1 MIRLY
6 IARVEVNIGEE
17 KTNVFIERAF
27 REGELDEASR
37 GKGFFKTVVL
47 GDIGSL
53 YSEDSLQELEKT
65 LNKLEKLEHCTLS
78 SAPTKLNDILDDRKG
93 IRTTTFLIMAR
104 EKEKPTNPV
113 PHKRSR

>member
-27 REGELDEASR
+27 RGDELDEASR
-37 GKGFFKTVVL
+37 GKESFKTIVS

-53 YSEDSLQELEKT
+53 YPEDSLQELEKT
-65 LNKLEKLEHCTLS
+65 LNRLEKLEHCMLS
-78 SAPTKLNDILDDRKG
+78 SGPRNIKEILDDRKG
-93 IRTTTFLIMAR
+93 IRTTTFLIMTR
-104 EKEKPTNPV
+104 EEEKPPYSKK
-113 PHKRSR
+113 PPR